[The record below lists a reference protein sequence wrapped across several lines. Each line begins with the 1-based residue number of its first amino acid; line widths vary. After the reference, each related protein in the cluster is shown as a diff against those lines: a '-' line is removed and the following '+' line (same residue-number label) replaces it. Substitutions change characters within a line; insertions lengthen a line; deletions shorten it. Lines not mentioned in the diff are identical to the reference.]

1 MHSIWIQFQN
11 DFHPIVEREESYH
24 RPTADKRSQRVSI
37 EWEFIS
43 YLLDIAGSAP
53 HYDTPACFLFKNLA
67 IYLFIEFDL

>member
-11 DFHPIVEREESYH
+11 DFYPIVESYH

-53 HYDTPACFLFKNLA
+53 HYDTPAYFLFKNLT
-67 IYLFIEFDL
+67 IYLWIEFDL